1 MRRLG
6 IGVAQY
12 VQVPFAPIGIR
23 DRRLVDLLKILAL
36 DRDGNRQ
43 PVETFGRLDRVPISP
58 IPASVLYVV
67 KENELVDAVDEI
79 EVTLPGYVI

>member
-1 MRRLG
+1 
-6 IGVAQY
+6 
-12 VQVPFAPIGIR
+12 VPFAPIGIR

-67 KENELVDAVDEI
+67 EENELVDAVDEI